1 MSQTKISFPKKIWGH
16 VVLEHYISSANNWIV
31 WRRFSGFS
39 ALSSSHLTWLVL
51 GKRPGLYTM
60 GRLVSEICHLFS
72 LLSSCISS
80 LSCTYLFQLL
90 FSSQLHTRYLGRY
103 FTRLWIILKVR
114 KFQKHIVFICPKNER
129 KYFSVSDLAS

>member
-1 MSQTKISFPKKIWGH
+1 MSQTKISFPKKNWGN

-90 FSSQLHTRYLGRY
+90 FSSQHTRYVFYKTMNYTKG
-103 FTRLWIILKVR
+103 
-114 KFQKHIVFICPKNER
+114 QKISEAHCIVFICPQNER